1 MAVATP
7 ASLEVRRVGEEEK
20 EETGVLEMVE
30 GEVVEV
36 QCLATG
42 AFPRVEFLWSL
53 PGVERVETREV

>member
-7 ASLEVRRVGEEEK
+7 ASLEIRRVGEEV
-20 EETGVLEMVE
+20 EETGMLEVME

-53 PGVERVETREV
+53 PGVERVETLEV

>member
-1 MAVATP
+1 M
-7 ASLEVRRVGEEEK
+7 GEEEE

-53 PGVERVETREV
+53 PGVERVETREVTES